1 MTDWI
6 VWTEALMRFLAIT
19 GRALL
24 KAIPLRADPSR
35 QLIASRLFLARFA
48 TSSRPR
54 KRTNEN
60 SPPIYRWDQR

>member
-24 KAIPLRADPSR
+24 KAMQIPLS
-35 QLIASRLFLARFA
+35 
-48 TSSRPR
+48 
-54 KRTNEN
+54 
-60 SPPIYRWDQR
+60 